1 MMIDFDYLWNKYQ
14 IKPYGV
20 LHLGA
25 NTGQELDTYLKHN
38 VGRVIWVEAIP
49 AVFESLLNHVS
60 DASDLFFADGVNYG
74 YAKSEIDGAVIISY
88 RNQECILACVGEEEG
103 KEVEFNISNNESQS
117 SSYLELGHH
126 KVIHPS
132 VEYIDKFKTKIK
144 RIDNLFTPE
153 QFEGDGDWFLN
164 ADLQGSELQAFKG
177 MGDLLHKFKWV
188 YSEVNFQEC
197 YVGGAL
203 IGELDEYLLKFNF
216 TRMETGPVVGETWT
230 DALYCKA

>member
-1 MMIDFDYLWNKYQ
+1 MMIDFDYLWPKYS

-20 LHLGA
+20 LHLGS
-25 NTGQELDTYLKHN
+25 NTGQEAEIYKRLGVKVVL
-38 VGRVIWVEAIP
+38 WVEAIP
-49 AVFESLLNHVS
+49 AVYNDLIKHLES
-60 DASDLFFADGVNYG
+60 VNC
-74 YAKSEIDGAVIISY
+74 AEGAICY
-88 RNQECILACVGEEEG
+88 CQCVGEEEG